1 MPQKRTAKLS
11 ILITQEE
18 RKILDAYCD
27 IVDLPINR
35 VISKL
40 IREHL
45 KPAVK

>member
-1 MPQKRTAKLS
+1 MTKKRIAKLS
-11 ILITQEE
+11 ILITKEE
-18 RKILDAYCD
+18 RKILDAYCEL
-27 IVDLPINR
+27 IDLPINR